1 MKKVLIFILAFSV
14 FAACK
19 NEKNSKAKNSGSSQ
33 QNDDYRNSNDTKADK
48 SSELNS
54 NTDAGKENE
63 ESLSQSDDVG
73 AGWSSTD
80 ENHFMNT
87 CESTAKENVGA
98 ARANEYC
105 DCMLQRMKKKYA
117 SYIAAN
123 RDLEGATQDEIN
135 KLAIPCNR

>member
-33 QNDDYRNSNDTKADK
+33 QNDDYRNSNDNKA
-48 SSELNS
+48 
-54 NTDAGKENE
+54 DAGKENE